1 MQTQPPG
8 PDLPPVP
15 PGAQPPESGPPAASD
30 TDDHRAILN
39 NLISLGANFAQ
50 HIRQQATEQPDRTAE
65 LATAFDQVTRGVRRG
80 ILLCRQL
87 DTEPRQAAVNRTI
100 ARKKIIRRVED
111 DIAGMA
117 DSPEQAESLRESLRE
132 RLDAPDLD
140 EDIANRP
147 IPEVIEEIC
156 RDLGIADDCG
166 MNLFQPRGPAELAAL
181 RTLAAR
187 PTPPEGPVPPGP
199 TVRPKIRWPQPDE
212 AQCAASWARFEALS
226 LKKTQKKALL
236 F

>member
-1 MQTQPPG
+1 V
-8 PDLPPVP
+8 DAVVH
-15 PGAQPPESGPPAASD
+15 PGAHPGVDPDRASD
-30 TDDHRAILN
+30 TDQQRAILGD
-39 NLISLGANFAQ
+39 LINLGAGFARIL
-50 HIRQQATEQPDRTAE
+50 HDQAAAQPEAAAD
-65 LATAFDQVTRGVRRG
+65 LATAFDRVTRAVRRT
-80 ILLCRQL
+80 ILLCRHL
-87 DTEPRQAAVNRTI
+87 DTEPRQAAINRTI

-140 EDIANRP
+140 DDIANRP
-147 IPEVIEEIC
+147 IPEVVEEIC

-181 RTLAAR
+181 RALAAR

-199 TVRPKIRWPQPDE
+199 TVRPKIRWPQPDD